1 MCVHVCACVCGRRTC
16 DACAVVSWGVQE
28 LVLSSMVF
36 AVKQL
41 HEAFMRI
48 AGEVAALTHS
58 AMRLGQ

>member
-1 MCVHVCACVCGRRTC
+1 MCACVCVCVCVR
-16 DACAVVSWGVQE
+16 ACLCMSVHVCGVQE